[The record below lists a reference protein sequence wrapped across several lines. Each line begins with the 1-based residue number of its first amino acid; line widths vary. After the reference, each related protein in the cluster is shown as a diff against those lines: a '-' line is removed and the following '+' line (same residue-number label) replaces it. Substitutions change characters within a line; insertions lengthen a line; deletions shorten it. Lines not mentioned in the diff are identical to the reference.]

1 MKLEDIILRT
11 NPPAPWAEGD
21 TIPWSDPDF
30 SRRMLA
36 EHFSQE
42 HDMASRRTETVD
54 AHAEWIHAELL
65 AAQPSRVLDLGCG
78 PGLYLERLARRG
90 HTLTGVDYSPAS
102 VAHARK
108 TAERDALKVT
118 VIEGDMR
125 TTEFAGPYD
134 AAMLI
139 AGELNTLQPV
149 EARDVV
155 RRVVDALEP
164 GGHFLIEV
172 STYESTQRGG
182 HERQRWYG
190 MPSGLWSDDPHM
202 VLEESFWDEETETAT
217 ARWFA
222 VDAASGEVRRYAA
235 TYQAYTSDG
244 YRELLSSAGLA
255 EIRELETMGEGTAD
269 PKLTVFVA
277 SRPV

>member
-1 MKLEDIILRT
+1 MW
-11 NPPAPWAEGD
+11 PPL
-21 TIPWSDPDF
+21 WSLTP
-30 SRRMLA
+30 SML
-36 EHFSQE
+36 
-42 HDMASRRTETVD
+42 
-54 AHAEWIHAELL
+54 
-65 AAQPSRVLDLGCG
+65 C
-78 PGLYLERLARRG
+78 LARRG

-235 TYQAYTSDG
+235 TYQAYTNDG

-255 EIRELETMGEGTAD
+255 EIRELEAMGEGTAD

-277 SRPV
+277 SRPVKRRVVSSASQTVFESSMAIVIGPTPPGTGVMAPAISRTGS